1 MEVDSHSQSV
11 SQQQQQQYSAQQQQQ
26 QQQLTTYKVQSN
38 QYGAAGERLTSPHQ
52 LLPDCEEADRPASRL
67 KQNIDDLDTLLYD
80 LNHAQHEPG
89 PQEYSGPGTVDSDDY
104 DETVGH
110 EVQWRTWL
118 TTKL

>member
-1 MEVDSHSQSV
+1 M
-11 SQQQQQQYSAQQQQQ
+11 YNR
-26 QQQLTTYKVQSN
+26 LWNRWSN
-38 QYGAAGERLTSPHQ
+38 TQHY
-52 LLPDCEEADRPASRL
+52 SRL

-89 PQEYSGPGTVDSDDY
+89 PQEYAGPGTVDSDDY

>member
-11 SQQQQQQYSAQQQQQ
+11 SQQQQQYSAQQQQQ

-67 KQNIDDLDTLLYD
+67 VLQKVPS
-80 LNHAQHEPG
+80 EG
-89 PQEYSGPGTVDSDDY
+89 S
-104 DETVGH
+104 
-110 EVQWRTWL
+110 
-118 TTKL
+118 